1 MNIKNIIRETLIFFH
16 LDLTKNLKYDR
27 LTNVIMKKQIQKSSN
42 CIDVGCHK
50 GEILHFMLKY
60 APNGSHY
67 AFEPIPYMYNELVK
81 RYGNRATIYP
91 YALSDK
97 SGMTS
102 FHLVKNAPAYSG
114 IKERHYDISNPEIV
128 EIDVE
133 LKSLDELIPKD
144 KRIDFIKIDVEG
156 AEFGVL
162 KGGIRMLKASKPIIL
177 FECGKGASEF
187 YGTKPSDIHDF
198 LHKEIGLNIFTLS
211 AYINKKSALSR
222 DDFDDHFNTNKEYY
236 FVAASR

>member
-81 RYGNRATIYP
+81 KYGKRATIYP

-187 YGTKPSDIHDF
+187 YGTQPSDIHDF

-222 DDFDDHFNTNKEYY
+222 DDFDDHFSTNKEYY
-236 FVAASR
+236 FVAAPR